1 MIWEPEAQAGYHT
14 CMPSRQSPPLRLRR
28 AVAAALIPLLL
39 AAPFAPVF
47 AQPAGLPDLGEM
59 SAQDLS
65 PLLEQ
70 RLGRAIMVESRRD
83 PAYID
88 DLDLRAYLNRI
99 AQKLAAHAAG
109 GGIDIEVFPVRDGSV
124 NAFAMPGGFIG
135 VNAGLVTTTRTES
148 ELAGVIAHEIGHVVQ
163 RHIARGLSAQKD
175 SMVIMLASLLAALA
189 ASQAGGQGPEAALVI
204 GQAMAADSQLTFS
217 RAAEREAD
225 RTGFEML
232 RGAGFD
238 PAGMVSFFGRMAQM
252 SSLNEGTGQV
262 FARSHPLSLERM
274 SDMQNRARE
283 LSASHYA
290 DSVDYL
296 YVRAKLRV
304 LQADGVNALLDAIR
318 ALGYQGEENKG
329 TTRSAAFYGVSVGW
343 VLRKDAA
350 QAQAAYVKA
359 TAGGVEHP
367 MLARLAVDIALL
379 ENRPEDAVKLAQAAH
394 ARWPDQHSLGLAV
407 AESLQRANRHEEA
420 IVELNKLATAWS
432 DEPRIYQM
440 LADSHAKLR
449 HLIPEKRNLA
459 EYYRRVGALP
469 AAVQVLQQAR
479 IASKDFYEQS
489 SIDAALADVKREADD
504 ERELLQQFRKN

>member
-1 MIWEPEAQAGYHT
+1 
-14 CMPSRQSPPLRLRR
+14 
-28 AVAAALIPLLL
+28 
-39 AAPFAPVF
+39 
-47 AQPAGLPDLGEM
+47 LPDLGEI
-59 SAQDLS
+59 SSQDLS

-99 AQKLAAHAAG
+99 AQKLSAYAPG

-135 VNAGLVTTTRTES
+135 VNAGLVTSTRTES

-175 SMVIMLASLLAALA
+175 TMVIMLASLLAALA

-204 GQAMAADSQLTFS
+204 GQAMAVDAQMTFS

-232 RGAGFD
+232 KGAGFD
-238 PAGMVSFFGRMAQM
+238 PAGMVTFFGRMAQM

-290 DSVDYL
+290 DSIDYL

-318 ALGYQGEENKG
+318 ALGYQAEESKG
-329 TTRSAAFYGVSVGW
+329 GTARSAAYYGVAAGW
-343 VLRKDAA
+343 LIRKDAA
-350 QAQAAYVKA
+350 QARAAYVKA

-367 MLARLAVDIALL
+367 MLARLGVDIALL
-379 ENRPEDAVKLAQAAH
+379 EDRPEEAVKLAQAAH

-420 IVELNKLATAWS
+420 IVELNALASRWS

-440 LADSHAKLR
+440 LADSHARLR

-459 EYYRRVGALP
+459 EYYKRVGALP
-469 AAVQVLQQAR
+469 AAVEVLQQAR

-489 SIDAALADVKREADD
+489 SIDAALTDVKRDVDD